1 MIEGDKKMGFTKA
14 ADIIP
19 KRSSLMIRFGSKNKK
34 SESVKLKSPKHCND
48 SFVARSWKIRV
59 SR

>member
-1 MIEGDKKMGFTKA
+1 MGFTKA

-19 KRSSLMIRFGSKNKK
+19 KRSSLMIRFGSKKKK
-34 SESVKLKSPKHCND
+34 SDSVKLKSPKHCND